1 MTDTLRWPNVMAALR
16 DRAAEEAIAGIS
28 ALRPLV
34 EGERLTET
42 EALRRQ
48 AKALAALQQVA
59 RCMERAGAPTR
70 PEVT

>member
-1 MTDTLRWPNVMAALR
+1 MTDALRWPNGMSALR
-16 DRAAEEAIAGIS
+16 DRASEEAVAGIA

-48 AKALAALQQVA
+48 AKALASLQQIA
-59 RCMERAGAPTR
+59 RCMEKAGAPTR